1 MNIGFKVDMEGQRK
15 KTATMK
21 RLPEAQRR
29 LIQVWAADSVKAI
42 RQNLRG
48 RFLKVGTG
56 KLWRSIGR
64 KFTRRGEVSEV
75 VIGTNVS
82 GAQIDVPYASA
93 HEEGATITP
102 KTKQWLTI
110 PLGGYKGTAR
120 NIPQDKS
127 FFLRTVTGNLLLCE
141 KTGKTG
147 RAWKARFMLVKSVR
161 LPARRWF
168 TKSLREQMP
177 GLAGLMSAD
186 RIWQEAERSA
196 AKAEEA

>member
-1 MNIGFKVDMEGQRK
+1 MGFKVDMEGQRK
-15 KTATMK
+15 KTATLK

-29 LIQVWAADSVKAI
+29 LIQSWAADTVKAI

-56 KLWRSIGR
+56 KLWRSVGR
-64 KFTRRGEVSEV
+64 KFTRRGEASEV

-82 GAQIDVPYASA
+82 GATLDVPYALA
-93 HEEGATITP
+93 HDEGATVVP

-110 PLGGYKGTAR
+110 PLGGYKGTAA
-120 NIPQDKS
+120 NIPKDKS

-147 RAWKARFMLVKSVR
+147 KAWKARFLLVKSVR

-177 GLAGLMSAD
+177 ALREAMSSE
-186 RIWQEAERSA
+186 RIWQESERTSIKVGAE
-196 AKAEEA
+196 

>member
-15 KTATMK
+15 KTATLK

-29 LIQVWAADSVKAI
+29 LIQVWAGNAVKAI

-48 RFLKVGTG
+48 RFLKVNTG

-64 KFTRRGEVSEV
+64 KFTRKGEASEV
-75 VIGTNVS
+75 IIGTNVS
-82 GAQIDVPYASA
+82 GARLDVPYAKA
-93 HEEGATITP
+93 HEEGETIVP
-102 KTKQWLTI
+102 RNKQWLTI
-110 PLGGYKGTAR
+110 PLAGYKGTAA
-120 NIPQDKS
+120 NIPKDKS
-127 FFLRTVTGNLLLCE
+127 FFLRTITGNLLLCE

-147 RAWKARFMLVKSVR
+147 KAWKARFMLVKSVR

-177 GLAGLMSAD
+177 ELAGLMSAD
-186 RIWQEAERSA
+186 RVWQEAERSA

>member
-15 KTATMK
+15 KTATIK

-29 LIQVWAADSVKAI
+29 LIQVWAGNAVKAI
-42 RQNLRG
+42 KTNIRG

-64 KFTRRGEVSEV
+64 KFIRKGEASEV

-82 GAQIDVPYASA
+82 GKEYDVPYASA
-93 HEEGATITP
+93 HEEGATIRP
-102 KTKQWLTI
+102 KNKQWLTI
-110 PLGGYKGTAR
+110 PLAGYKGTAA
-120 NIPQDKS
+120 NIPKDKS

-147 RAWKARFMLVKSVR
+147 KAWKARFMLVKQVR

-177 GLAGLMSAD
+177 ALHEAMSPAA
-186 RIWQEAERSA
+186 IWREAERSA